1 MRDPIYL
8 FCDKD
13 GHYKF
18 YDMIDNGDDTFTAH
32 WGKIETEGN
41 TTVYPLSQWYKK
53 YSDKIEKGYEESSV
67 SYGAWIR

>member
-8 FCDKD
+8 YFDKD
-13 GHYKF
+13 GHHKF

-32 WGKIETEGN
+32 WGKIETEGK

-53 YSDKIEKGYEESSV
+53 YADKIEKGYDESNV